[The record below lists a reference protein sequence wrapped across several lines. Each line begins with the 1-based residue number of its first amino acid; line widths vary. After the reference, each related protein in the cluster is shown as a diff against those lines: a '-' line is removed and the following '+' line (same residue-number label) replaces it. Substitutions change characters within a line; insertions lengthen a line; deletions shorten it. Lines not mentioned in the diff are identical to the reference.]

1 MLRASSRNLQN
12 TICTNNSPGKQYIT
26 EKGNPSTG
34 CPFFFPTKPLLVIYV
49 PDLFPQVDA
58 GAVDLFG
65 VDREIGVF
73 VADFTQSYL

>member
-1 MLRASSRNLQN
+1 MTFIYCSGNSAVVQFIRRKNLNGCNCPVQVF
-12 TICTNNSPGKQYIT
+12 GYRGQY
-26 EKGNPSTG
+26 
-34 CPFFFPTKPLLVIYV
+34 LLVIDV